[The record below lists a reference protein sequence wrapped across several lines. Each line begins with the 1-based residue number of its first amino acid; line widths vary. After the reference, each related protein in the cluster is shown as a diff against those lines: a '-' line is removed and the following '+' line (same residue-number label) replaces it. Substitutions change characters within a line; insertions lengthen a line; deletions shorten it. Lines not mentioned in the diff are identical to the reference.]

1 LNKKRKPNFAID
13 YILMSKKKKTDRNI
27 SGKVLRVFKE
37 NPSKSFNY
45 KQIAG
50 KLKITDTQ
58 KRNAVIKALGQL
70 KAQKII
76 NQTEPGKYA
85 LHTDKSN
92 YVEGVIEVT
101 SSGNAYLLMPK
112 EEEDIFIPR
121 RNTNRSLDGDMVLVY
136 QTKRKKNGK
145 REGEV
150 VEIIS
155 RASKD
160 YIGILEKKKDFGFV
174 NTRAS
179 RMHTDFFIE
188 KEELQHFED
197 GDKVIVHFKDWP
209 KRASSP
215 FGKIIRSLGKS
226 GNINTEMHAIMF
238 DYGFPEE
245 FPKAIEK
252 YAKDLNIGIEKE
264 EILRRRDFRKKTTFT
279 IDPITAKDF
288 DDAISFTPLENGK
301 TEIGIH
307 IADVSH
313 YLKSNSIL
321 DKEAYERATSVY
333 LVDRVV
339 PMLPEVLSNGACSL
353 RPQEEKYTFSAVFTV
368 NNKMQIENEWFGK
381 TVILSDHRFSYE
393 EVQYMLDSN
402 DKKVNAE
409 VSLTEK
415 EYEVST
421 EIFEGI
427 KKLDFFAKI
436 LREKRISNGALS
448 FDRVE
453 VKFNLDEENH
463 PESIFF
469 KSSKDAHKL
478 VEEFMLLANRR
489 VAEFIGKQKP
499 KKPFIYRVHD
509 TPDEEKLTNLKS
521 IASKLGYQLN
531 LEAKQVN
538 ESLNNL
544 LKETNGKKEQE
555 LIDTLTI
562 RCMSKAIYT
571 SDNIG
576 HYGLAFEHYTH
587 FTSPIRRYPDVLV
600 HRLLEFYMSGEKKNN
615 SDALEEACI
624 HSSNKE
630 QLATK
635 AERDSIKYMQVKFME
650 DKIEQSF
657 EGVISGVTERGMYV
671 ELVAN
676 KCEGMVKISEIKG
689 DYFVYDEQ
697 SHSLI
702 GDRTKRIYQL
712 GDSVFIIV
720 KKADVTKRQLD
731 FILDEEK
738 E

>member
-1 LNKKRKPNFAID
+1 
-13 YILMSKKKKTDRNI
+13 MSKKKKTDRNI

-45 KQIAG
+45 KQIVG

>member
-1 LNKKRKPNFAID
+1 
-13 YILMSKKKKTDRNI
+13 MSKKKKTDRNI

-76 NQTEPGKYA
+76 NQTEPGKYI
-85 LHTDKSN
+85 LQTDKSN

-252 YAKDLNIGIEKE
+252 YAKDLNIGIEKD
-264 EILRRRDFRKKTTFT
+264 EILRRKDFRKKTTFT

-288 DDAISFTPLENGK
+288 DDALSFTPLENGK

-313 YLKSNSIL
+313 YVKPNSIL
-321 DKEAYERATSVY
+321 DEEAYERATSVY

-339 PMLPEVLSNGACSL
+339 PMLPEILSNGACSL

-409 VSLTEK
+409 VSLTDK

-436 LREKRISNGALS
+436 LREKRMTNGALS

-544 LKETNGKKEQE
+544 LKETHGKKEQE

-576 HYGLAFEHYTH
+576 HYGLAFEYYTH

-600 HRLLEFYMSGEKKNN
+600 HRLLEFYMSGEKKIN

-671 ELVAN
+671 ELMAN

-720 KKADVTKRQLD
+720 KKADLIKRQLD

>member
-1 LNKKRKPNFAID
+1 MNKKRKPNFAID

-576 HYGLAFEHYTH
+576 HYGLAFEYYTH

-600 HRLLEFYMSGEKKNN
+600 HRLLEFYMSGEKKINF
-615 SDALEEACI
+615 DALEEACI

-657 EGVISGVTERGMYV
+657 DGVISGVTERGMYV

>member
-1 LNKKRKPNFAID
+1 MNKKRKPNFAID

-50 KLKITDTQ
+50 KLKIIDTQ

-76 NQTEPGKYA
+76 NQTEPGKYI
-85 LHTDKSN
+85 LQTDKSN
-92 YVEGVIEVT
+92 YVEGVIELT

-252 YAKDLNIGIEKE
+252 YAKDLNIGIEKD
-264 EILRRRDFRKKTTFT
+264 EILRRKDFRKKTTFT

-288 DDAISFTPLENGK
+288 DDALSFTPLENGK

-313 YLKSNSIL
+313 YVKPNSIL
-321 DKEAYERATSVY
+321 DEEAYERATSVY

-339 PMLPEVLSNGACSL
+339 PMLPEILSNGACSL

-409 VSLTEK
+409 VSLTDK

-436 LREKRISNGALS
+436 LREKRMSNGALS

-463 PESIFF
+463 PKSIFF

-531 LEAKQVN
+531 IEAKQVN

-544 LKETNGKKEQE
+544 LKETRGKKEQE

-576 HYGLAFEHYTH
+576 HYGLAFEYYTH

-600 HRLLEFYMSGEKKNN
+600 HRLLEFYMSGEKKIN

-635 AERDSIKYMQVKFME
+635 AERDSIKYMQVKFMQ

-671 ELVAN
+671 ELMAN

-712 GDSVFIIV
+712 GDSVFIIL
-720 KKADVTKRQLD
+720 KKADLIKRQLD

>member
-1 LNKKRKPNFAID
+1 MNKKRKPNFAID

-92 YVEGVIEVT
+92 YVEGIVEVT

-252 YAKDLNIGIEKE
+252 YAKDLNIGIEKD

-600 HRLLEFYMSGEKKNN
+600 HRLLEFYMSGEKKINF
-615 SDALEEACI
+615 DALEEACI

>member
-1 LNKKRKPNFAID
+1 MNKKRKPNFAID

-70 KAQKII
+70 KVQKII

-92 YVEGVIEVT
+92 YVEGIVEVT

-252 YAKDLNIGIEKE
+252 YAKDLNIGIEKD

-600 HRLLEFYMSGEKKNN
+600 HRLLEFYMSGEKKINF
-615 SDALEEACI
+615 DALEEACI